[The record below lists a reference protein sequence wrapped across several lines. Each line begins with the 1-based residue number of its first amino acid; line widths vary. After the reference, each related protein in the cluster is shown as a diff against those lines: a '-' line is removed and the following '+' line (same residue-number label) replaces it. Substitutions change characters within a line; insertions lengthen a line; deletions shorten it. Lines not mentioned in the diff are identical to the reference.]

1 MEKDATALVIKSMR
15 TTIDVFINTAK
26 QFPQKS
32 REISL
37 AHTELQ
43 RAKHLLG
50 LCLKSLGTDNPYP
63 NSSDSKNTI
72 IDKQAEHDAEKTL
85 FPTFEESG
93 CTTYIAMVKEFRA
106 IIQRLLDNGT
116 YAIAITNTPDNYARE
131 SKLALEEA
139 KCWLG
144 WELDVIANKETV
156 PPPHI
161 ATPIWDKLDT
171 IENDHAAVKQVQT
184 PRIDTVQ
191 NLINNLFSI
200 EKSQLSDGYHTFE
213 ELYEFRLMYNAALF
227 NEWHNQGKYDVH
239 KSWKHHDGELCFGGG
254 WFIVVALLPSG
265 QISNHYEGHEWD
277 LFSIPETETAKHP
290 FDGHTAGDVI
300 ERILKIL

>member
-1 MEKDATALVIKSMR
+1 MERDATALVIKSMR

-116 YAIAITNTPDNYARE
+116 YTIAIRHTPPYDYAKE

-144 WELDVIANKETV
+144 WELDAIANNKEAV
-156 PPPHI
+156 KQ
-161 ATPIWDKLDT
+161 A
-171 IENDHAAVKQVQT
+171 EAVKQV
-184 PRIDTVQ
+184 PRIVTVQ
-191 NLINNLFSI
+191 NMINDLFSI

-265 QISNHYEGHEWD
+265 QITNHYEANAWG
-277 LFSIPETETAKHP
+277 LFNTPETETAKYP
-290 FDGHTAGDVI
+290 FDGHTASDVI
-300 ERILKIL
+300 LRISNIL